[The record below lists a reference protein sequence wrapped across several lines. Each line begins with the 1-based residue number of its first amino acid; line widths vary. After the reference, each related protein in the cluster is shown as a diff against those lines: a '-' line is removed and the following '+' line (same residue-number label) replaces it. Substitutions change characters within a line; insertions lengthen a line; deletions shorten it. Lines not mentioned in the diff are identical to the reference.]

1 MNRVPRGGAT
11 PGGGPTARR
20 VGRRALLA
28 GVLLVALLA
37 GAACSDDPAPGPAP
51 SATAPSAAP
60 SAGASGTPLPAGEA
74 ARNPFGAH
82 WDFSRHD
89 QFVPYLEK
97 LSGSA
102 TYHEL
107 SWCDIEKTQG
117 SPDFSAVDQIAER
130 SRKLGITLHLKIRT
144 GVCWATGGT
153 AKFTRG
159 QANKTE
165 SAMPQ
170 DLAAYQNFVRTLVQR
185 YAPYGVREYAVENE
199 VNAQQYWAGSP
210 EDYRRLVTAAAEAIR
225 AADPQAKVVDSG
237 MSSVAYGMG
246 VADRLLRAGQPDQ
259 AVAAYQAYFQRRIGT
274 RGRLIPA
281 VNDPTALR
289 AALDNAQ
296 NSRNL
301 AYLAVTE
308 KLLDDRVVDVRQLH
322 FYEHFSGVPALLDYL
337 RAETPA
343 GVPVQAWEVGQFWK
357 DGGDDAAGRG
367 DEMVKVVS
375 MLVAGGVREVLWL
388 PLAYNPNNR
397 AGAEVRYGLLDPDG
411 TQRQAGAMMAA
422 LAAAARDATVE
433 PVNTKG
439 LTGVAF
445 RRGAESTL
453 VVWSTSTGTVSLPAT
468 AGVTGGPVGAD
479 PAARAGALPIG
490 PSPVLVRATGTPDA
504 VLAPIR

>member
-1 MNRVPRGGAT
+1 MSRRTG
-11 PGGGPTARR
+11 RR
-20 VGRRALLA
+20 VLLA
-28 GVLLVALLA
+28 GVLLAALVA
-37 GAACSDDPAPGPAP
+37 GAACSDEPAPRPAP
-51 SATAPSAAP
+51 SATGPSAATP
-60 SAGASGTPLPAGEA
+60 SAGATGAPPAGA
-74 ARNPFGAH
+74 TARNPFGAH
-82 WDFSRHD
+82 WDWSRYD

-117 SPDFSAVDQIAER
+117 SPDFSAVDRIAER
-130 SRKLGITLHLKIRT
+130 SRQLGITLHLKIRT

-165 SAMPQ
+165 SAMPR
-170 DLAAYQNFVRTLVQR
+170 DLAAYQAFVRALVQR
-185 YAPYGVREYAVENE
+185 YAPYGVREYAIENE

-225 AADPQAKVVDSG
+225 SADPQATVVDSG
-237 MSSVAYGMG
+237 MSSVTYGMG

-281 VNDPTALR
+281 VADPTALR
-289 AALDNAQ
+289 AALDNTQ

-337 RAETPA
+337 RAETPP

-357 DGGDDAAGRG
+357 DGADDAAARG

-375 MLVAGGVREVLWL
+375 LLVAGGIHEVLWL
-388 PLAYNPNNR
+388 PLAYNPDNR

-433 PVNTKG
+433 PVNAKG

-479 PAARAGALPIG
+479 PAARTGALPIG
-490 PSPVLVRATGTPDA
+490 PSPVLLRAKGDPAD

>member
-1 MNRVPRGGAT
+1 MS
-11 PGGGPTARR
+11 RR
-20 VGRRALLA
+20 TGRPVLLA
-28 GVLLVALLA
+28 GVLLAALVA
-37 GAACSDDPAPGPAP
+37 GAACSDEPAPRPAP
-51 SATAPSAAP
+51 SATGPSAATP
-60 SAGASGTPLPAGEA
+60 SAGATGAPPAGA
-74 ARNPFGAH
+74 TARNPFGAH
-82 WDFSRHD
+82 WDWSRYD

-117 SPDFSAVDQIAER
+117 SPDFSAVDRIAER
-130 SRKLGITLHLKIRT
+130 SRQLGITLHLKIRT

-165 SAMPQ
+165 SAIPR
-170 DLAAYQNFVRTLVQR
+170 DLAAYQAFVRALVQR
-185 YAPYGVREYAVENE
+185 YAPYGVREYAIENE

-225 AADPQAKVVDSG
+225 SADPQATVVDSG

-259 AVAAYQAYFQRRIGT
+259 AVAAYQAYFQRRVGT

-281 VNDPTALR
+281 VADPTALR
-289 AALDNAQ
+289 AALDNTQ

-357 DGGDDAAGRG
+357 DGADDAAARG

-375 MLVAGGVREVLWL
+375 LLVAGGIHEVLWL
-388 PLAYNPNNR
+388 PLAYNPDNR

-411 TQRQAGAMMAA
+411 TQRQAGAMLAA

-433 PVNTKG
+433 PVNAKG

-453 VVWSTSTGTVSLPAT
+453 VVWSTTGGTVSLPAT

-479 PAARAGALPIG
+479 PAARTGALPIG
-490 PSPVLVRATGTPDA
+490 PSPVLLRANGDPA
-504 VLAPIR
+504 GVLAPIR

>member
-1 MNRVPRGGAT
+1 MNRVRRGGAT
-11 PGGGPTARR
+11 PGPSARR
-20 VGRRALLA
+20 IGRRALLA
-28 GVLLVALLA
+28 GVLAVALLA
-37 GAACSDDPAPGPAP
+37 GAACSDDPAPDPRPAP
-51 SATAPSAAP
+51 SVTGP
-60 SAGASGTPLPAGEA
+60 SAGASGTPLPAGA
-74 ARNPFGAH
+74 PVRNPFGAH

-185 YAPYGVREYAVENE
+185 YAPYGVREYAIENE

-225 AADPQAKVVDSG
+225 GADPQAKVVDSG

-246 VADRLLRAGQPDQ
+246 VADRLLRVGQPDQ

-281 VNDPTALR
+281 VNDPAALR

-433 PVNTKG
+433 PVNAKG

-468 AGVTGGPVGAD
+468 GGVTGGPVGAD
-479 PAARAGALPIG
+479 PAARAGTLPIG

>member
-1 MNRVPRGGAT
+1 MSRRTG
-11 PGGGPTARR
+11 RR
-20 VGRRALLA
+20 VLLA
-28 GVLLVALLA
+28 GVLLAALVA
-37 GAACSDDPAPGPAP
+37 GAACSDDPAPRPAP
-51 SATAPSAAP
+51 SATGPAAATP
-60 SAGASGTPLPAGEA
+60 SAGATGAPPAGA
-74 ARNPFGAH
+74 TARNPFGAH
-82 WDFSRHD
+82 WDWSRHD

-117 SPDFSAVDQIAER
+117 SPDFSAVDRIAER
-130 SRKLGITLHLKIRT
+130 SRQLGIALHLKIRT

-165 SAMPQ
+165 SAMPR
-170 DLAAYQNFVRTLVQR
+170 DLAAYQAFVRALVQR
-185 YAPYGVREYAVENE
+185 YAPYGVREYAIENE

-225 AADPQAKVVDSG
+225 SADPQAKVVDSG

-281 VNDPTALR
+281 VADPAALR

-357 DGGDDAAGRG
+357 DGADDAAARG

-375 MLVAGGVREVLWL
+375 QLVAGGIHEVLWL
-388 PLAYNPNNR
+388 PLAYNPDNR

-411 TQRQAGAMMAA
+411 TQRQAGAMLAA

-433 PVNTKG
+433 PVHAKG

-453 VVWSTSTGTVSLPAT
+453 VVWSITGGTVSLPAS
-468 AGVTGGPVGAD
+468 ADVTGGPVGAD
-479 PAARAGALPIG
+479 PPARTGALPIG
-490 PSPVLVRATGTPDA
+490 PSPVLLRAKGDPAD

>member
-1 MNRVPRGGAT
+1 MPRGGAT
-11 PGGGPTARR
+11 PGGGPSARR
-20 VGRRALLA
+20 VGRRGLLA

-51 SATAPSAAP
+51 SSTAPSAAP

-74 ARNPFGAH
+74 VRNPFGAH

-185 YAPYGVREYAVENE
+185 YAPYGVREYAIENE

-274 RGRLIPA
+274 RGRLIPP

-289 AALDNAQ
+289 TALDNAQ

-357 DGGDDAAGRG
+357 DGADDAAARG

-375 MLVAGGVREVLWL
+375 QLVAGGIREVLWL

-433 PVNTKG
+433 PVNAKG

-453 VVWSTSTGTVSLPAT
+453 VVWSTSSGTVSLPTA

-479 PAARAGALPIG
+479 PAARTGALPIG
-490 PSPVLVRATGTPDA
+490 PSPVLLRATGDPNA

>member
-1 MNRVPRGGAT
+1 MSRRTG
-11 PGGGPTARR
+11 RR
-20 VGRRALLA
+20 VLLA
-28 GVLLVALLA
+28 GVALAALVA
-37 GAACSDDPAPGPAP
+37 GAACSDGPAPRPAP
-51 SATAPSAAP
+51 SATGPSAATP
-60 SAGASGTPLPAGEA
+60 SAGATGAPPAGA
-74 ARNPFGAH
+74 PARNPFGAH
-82 WDFSRHD
+82 WDWSRHD

-117 SPDFSAVDQIAER
+117 SPDFSAVDRIAER
-130 SRKLGITLHLKIRT
+130 SRQLGITLHLKIRT

-165 SAMPQ
+165 SAMPR
-170 DLAAYQNFVRTLVQR
+170 DLAAYQSFVRALVQR
-185 YAPYGVREYAVENE
+185 YAPYGVREYAIENE

-225 AADPQAKVVDSG
+225 SADPQAKVVDSG

-281 VNDPTALR
+281 VADPAALR
-289 AALDNAQ
+289 AALDNTQ

-337 RAETPA
+337 RAETPT

-357 DGGDDAAGRG
+357 DGADDAAARG
-367 DEMVKVVS
+367 DEMVKVVGQ
-375 MLVAGGVREVLWL
+375 LVAGGVHEVLWL
-388 PLAYNPNNR
+388 PLAYNPDNR

-433 PVNTKG
+433 PVNAKG

-453 VVWSTSTGTVSLPAT
+453 VVWSTTGGTVSLPAT

-479 PAARAGALPIG
+479 PAARTGALPIG
-490 PSPVLVRATGTPDA
+490 PSPVLLRAKAAPAD

>member
-1 MNRVPRGGAT
+1 MTGRGG
-11 PGGGPTARR
+11 RR
-20 VGRRALLA
+20 VLLA
-28 GVLLVALLA
+28 GVLLAALVA
-37 GAACSDDPAPGPAP
+37 GAACSDDPAPRPAP
-51 SATAPSAAP
+51 SATGPSAATP
-60 SAGASGTPLPAGEA
+60 SAGATGAPPAGA
-74 ARNPFGAH
+74 TARNPFGAH
-82 WDFSRHD
+82 WDWSRHD

-130 SRKLGITLHLKIRT
+130 SRQLGITLHLKIRT

-165 SAMPQ
+165 SAMPL
-170 DLAAYQNFVRTLVQR
+170 DLAAYQTFVRALVQR
-185 YAPYGVREYAVENE
+185 YAPYGVREYAIENE

-225 AADPQAKVVDSG
+225 SADPQAKVVDSG
-237 MSSVAYGMG
+237 MSSVAYGIG

-281 VNDPTALR
+281 VADPAALR
-289 AALDNAQ
+289 AALDNTQ

-301 AYLAVTE
+301 AFIAVTE
-308 KLLDDRVVDVRQLH
+308 QLLDDRVVDVRQLH

-337 RAETPA
+337 RAETPP

-357 DGGDDAAGRG
+357 DGADDAAARG

-375 MLVAGGVREVLWL
+375 QLVAGGIHEVLWL
-388 PLAYNPNNR
+388 PLAYNPDNR

-433 PVNTKG
+433 PVDGKG

-445 RRGAESTL
+445 RRGGESTL
-453 VVWSTSTGTVSLPAT
+453 VVWSTTGGTVSLPAS
-468 AGVTGGPVGAD
+468 AGVTGGPVGAESV
-479 PAARAGALPIG
+479 ARTGALPIG
-490 PSPVLVRATGTPDA
+490 PSPVLLRAKGDPA
-504 VLAPIR
+504 GVLAPIR

>member
-1 MNRVPRGGAT
+1 MSRRTG
-11 PGGGPTARR
+11 RR
-20 VGRRALLA
+20 VLLA
-28 GVLLVALLA
+28 SVLLAALVA
-37 GAACSDDPAPGPAP
+37 GAACSDEPAPRPAP
-51 SATAPSAAP
+51 SATGPAAATP
-60 SAGASGTPLPAGEA
+60 SAGATGAPPAGA
-74 ARNPFGAH
+74 TARNPFGAH
-82 WDFSRHD
+82 WDWSRHD

-117 SPDFSAVDQIAER
+117 SPDFSAVDRIAER
-130 SRKLGITLHLKIRT
+130 SRQLGITLHLKIRT

-165 SAMPQ
+165 SAMPR
-170 DLAAYQNFVRTLVQR
+170 DLAAYQAFVRALVQR
-185 YAPYGVREYAVENE
+185 YAPYGVREYAIENE

-225 AADPQAKVVDSG
+225 SADPQAKVVDSG

-289 AALDNAQ
+289 AALDNTQ

-357 DGGDDAAGRG
+357 DGADDAVARG

-375 MLVAGGVREVLWL
+375 LLVAGGIHEVLWL
-388 PLAYNPNNR
+388 PLAYNPDNR

-411 TQRQAGAMMAA
+411 TQRQAGAMLAA

-433 PVNTKG
+433 PVNAKG

-453 VVWSTSTGTVSLPAT
+453 VVWSTTGGTVSLPAT

-479 PAARAGALPIG
+479 PAARTGALPIG
-490 PSPVLVRATGTPDA
+490 PSPVLLRAKGDPA
-504 VLAPIR
+504 GVLAPIR

>member
-1 MNRVPRGGAT
+1 MS
-11 PGGGPTARR
+11 RR
-20 VGRRALLA
+20 TGRRALLA
-28 GVLLVALLA
+28 GVALAALVA
-37 GAACSDDPAPGPAP
+37 GAACSDDPAPRPAP
-51 SATAPSAAP
+51 SATGPSAATP
-60 SAGASGTPLPAGEA
+60 SAGATGAPPAGA
-74 ARNPFGAH
+74 PARNPFGAH
-82 WDFSRHD
+82 WDWSRHD

-117 SPDFSAVDQIAER
+117 SPDFSAVDRIAER
-130 SRKLGITLHLKIRT
+130 SRQLGITLHLKIRT

-165 SAMPQ
+165 SAMPR
-170 DLAAYQNFVRTLVQR
+170 DLAAYQTFVRALVQR
-185 YAPYGVREYAVENE
+185 YAPYGVREYAIENE

-210 EDYRRLVTAAAEAIR
+210 EDYRRLVTTAAEAIR
-225 AADPQAKVVDSG
+225 SADPQAKVVDSG

-281 VNDPTALR
+281 VADPAALR

-357 DGGDDAAGRG
+357 DGADDAAARG
-367 DEMVKVVS
+367 DEMVKVVGQ
-375 MLVAGGVREVLWL
+375 LVAGGVHEVLWL
-388 PLAYNPNNR
+388 PLAYNPDNR

-433 PVNTKG
+433 PVNAKG

-453 VVWSTSTGTVSLPAT
+453 VVWSTSTNTVSLPAT

-479 PAARAGALPIG
+479 PTARTGALPIG
-490 PSPVLVRATGTPDA
+490 PSPVLLRAKGAPAD

>member
-1 MNRVPRGGAT
+1 MT
-11 PGGGPTARR
+11 RR
-20 VGRRALLA
+20 VGRRRALLA
-28 GVLLVALLA
+28 GTLLVALFA
-37 GAACSDDPAPGPAP
+37 GAACSDDPAPGPTP
-51 SATAPSAAP
+51 SATAPTP
-60 SAGASGTPLPAGEA
+60 SAGASSAAPPADGTV
-74 ARNPFGAH
+74 RNPFGAH
-82 WDFSRHD
+82 WDWSRHD

-97 LSGSA
+97 LSGST

-153 AKFTRG
+153 AQFTRG

-165 SAMPQ
+165 SAMPT
-170 DLAAYQNFVRTLVQR
+170 DLATYQNFVRDLVKR
-185 YAPYGVREYAVENE
+185 YAPYGVHEYAIENE

-225 AADPQAKVVDSG
+225 SADPKAKVVDSG

-246 VADRLLRAGQPDQ
+246 VADRLLRAGQEDQ

-281 VNDPTALR
+281 VGDPAALR
-289 AALDNAQ
+289 AALGNTQNA
-296 NSRNL
+296 RNL
-301 AYLAVTE
+301 AYLTVTE
-308 KLLDDRVVDVRQLH
+308 KLLDDGVVDVRQLH

-343 GVPVQAWEVGQFWK
+343 GVPTQAWEVGQFWK
-357 DGGDDAAGRG
+357 DGADDAAARG

-375 MLVAGGVREVLWL
+375 QLVAGGIHEVLWL

-433 PVNTKG
+433 PVNGKG

-453 VVWSTSTGTVSLPAT
+453 VVWSASAGTVSLPVT
-468 AGVTGGPVGAD
+468 AGLTGGPVGGD
-479 PAARAGALPIG
+479 PTARTGALSIG
-490 PSPVLVRATGTPDA
+490 PSPVLLRAKGDPAA

>member
-1 MNRVPRGGAT
+1 MSRRTG
-11 PGGGPTARR
+11 RR
-20 VGRRALLA
+20 VLLA
-28 GVLLVALLA
+28 GVLLAALVA
-37 GAACSDDPAPGPAP
+37 GAACSDEPAPRPAP
-51 SATAPSAAP
+51 SATGPSAATP
-60 SAGASGTPLPAGEA
+60 SAGATAAPPAGA
-74 ARNPFGAH
+74 TARNPFGAH
-82 WDFSRHD
+82 WDWSRYD

-117 SPDFSAVDQIAER
+117 SPDFSAVDRIAER
-130 SRKLGITLHLKIRT
+130 SRQLGITLHLKIRT

-165 SAMPQ
+165 SAMPR
-170 DLAAYQNFVRTLVQR
+170 DLAAYQAFVRALVQR
-185 YAPYGVREYAVENE
+185 YAPYGVREYAIENE

-225 AADPQAKVVDSG
+225 SADPQAKVVDSG

-281 VNDPTALR
+281 VADPTALR
-289 AALDNAQ
+289 AALDNTQ

-357 DGGDDAAGRG
+357 DGADDAAARG

-375 MLVAGGVREVLWL
+375 LLVAAGIHEVLWL
-388 PLAYNPNNR
+388 PLAYNPDNR

-411 TQRQAGAMMAA
+411 TQRQAGAMLAA

-433 PVNTKG
+433 PVNAKG

-453 VVWSTSTGTVSLPAT
+453 VVWSTTGGTVSLPAT

-479 PAARAGALPIG
+479 PAARTGALPIG
-490 PSPVLVRATGTPDA
+490 PSPVLLRAKGDPAD

>member
-1 MNRVPRGGAT
+1 MSRRTG
-11 PGGGPTARR
+11 RR
-20 VGRRALLA
+20 VLLA
-28 GVLLVALLA
+28 GVALAALVA
-37 GAACSDDPAPGPAP
+37 GAACSDDPAPRPAP
-51 SATAPSAAP
+51 SATGPSAATP
-60 SAGASGTPLPAGEA
+60 SAGATGAPPAGA
-74 ARNPFGAH
+74 PARNPFGAH
-82 WDFSRHD
+82 WDWSRHD

-117 SPDFSAVDQIAER
+117 SPDFSAVDRIAER
-130 SRKLGITLHLKIRT
+130 SRQLGITLHLKIRT

-165 SAMPQ
+165 SAMPR
-170 DLAAYQNFVRTLVQR
+170 DLAAYQTFVRALVQR
-185 YAPYGVREYAVENE
+185 YAPYGVREYAIENE

-225 AADPQAKVVDSG
+225 SADPQAKVVDSG

-281 VNDPTALR
+281 VADPAALR

-301 AYLAVTE
+301 TYLAVTE

-357 DGGDDAAGRG
+357 DGADDAAARG
-367 DEMVKVVS
+367 DEMVKVVGQ
-375 MLVAGGVREVLWL
+375 LVAGGVREVLWL
-388 PLAYNPNNR
+388 PLAYNPDNR

-433 PVNTKG
+433 PVNAKG

-453 VVWSTSTGTVSLPAT
+453 VVWSTSTDTVSLPAT
-468 AGVTGGPVGAD
+468 AGVTSGPVGAD
-479 PAARAGALPIG
+479 PAARTGALPIG
-490 PSPVLVRATGTPDA
+490 PSPVLLRAKGDPAD

>member
-1 MNRVPRGGAT
+1 MSHRTG
-11 PGGGPTARR
+11 RR
-20 VGRRALLA
+20 VLAA
-28 GVLLVALLA
+28 GVLLAALVA
-37 GAACSDDPAPGPAP
+37 GAACSDGPAPRPAP
-51 SATAPSAAP
+51 SAATP
-60 SAGASGTPLPAGEA
+60 SAGATGAPPAGA
-74 ARNPFGAH
+74 TARNPFGAH
-82 WDFSRHD
+82 WDWSRYD

-117 SPDFSAVDQIAER
+117 SPDFSAVDQLAER
-130 SRKLGITLHLKIRT
+130 SRQLGITLHLKIRT

-153 AKFTRG
+153 ARFTRG
-159 QANKTE
+159 QADKTE
-165 SAMPQ
+165 SAMPR
-170 DLAAYQNFVRTLVQR
+170 DLAAYQTFVRALVQR
-185 YAPYGVREYAVENE
+185 YAPYGVREYAIENE

-225 AADPQAKVVDSG
+225 SADPRAKVVDSG

-274 RGRLIPA
+274 RGRLIPPVA
-281 VNDPTALR
+281 DPAALR

-337 RAETPA
+337 RAETPT

-357 DGGDDAAGRG
+357 DGADDAAARG

-375 MLVAGGVREVLWL
+375 QLVAGGIHEVLWL
-388 PLAYNPNNR
+388 PLAYNPDNR

-422 LAAAARDATVE
+422 LAAAARDATAE
-433 PVNTKG
+433 PVDGKG

-453 VVWSTSTGTVSLPAT
+453 VVWSTTGGTMSLPAT

-479 PAARAGALPIG
+479 PAARTGALPIG
-490 PSPVLVRATGTPDA
+490 PSPVLLHAKGDPA
-504 VLAPIR
+504 SVLALIR